1 MIGAMN
7 ILRRAAR
14 PVRGPVRRVVSRYR
28 SGLVHLIQTVNH
40 EMVGKFNHMDY
51 RMDEVSGTLVS
62 SHNAISD
69 QLALQGA
76 RLMAMEQTVRQV
88 QAESEALAAELSA
101 VRSEIGFARKD
112 IVERIAQVAPSVRL
126 RELTGARLDAI
137 DAGASAF
144 LNYAASHQG
153 PLADAGLW
161 VNTPVTVEWQE
172 GGARLG
178 SVNERILEQPF
189 VFAALGDLAPGTRV
203 LDVGGAEST
212 VALSLASLGYQ
223 VTVAEPQGYPFRHPN
238 LSLHQGPIESL
249 VPEAP
254 FEAVVLLSAI
264 EHFGLGHYPGTTAP
278 GGGPSEGGGA
288 DMAAMARV
296 AGLLAPGGRL
306 VLTTPYGPAA
316 VNDVERTYDRDGV
329 LRLLEG
335 WRIHYAAV
343 GRRVDDV
350 TWELEATDLI
360 EPPGPGRVVMIVAS
374 RSEASA

>member
-1 MIGAMN
+1 MIGVMN

-14 PVRGPVRRVVSRYR
+14 PVRGPVGRVVRRYR
-28 SGLVHLIQTVNH
+28 SGLENLIHAVNH
-40 EMVGKFNHMDY
+40 EMVGKFNHMDF
-51 RMDEVSGTLVS
+51 RLDEVSGTLAS

-212 VALSLASLGYQ
+212 VALSLASLGYR

-238 LSLHQGPIESL
+238 LTVHQGPLGTLAPES
-249 VPEAP
+249 P
-254 FEAVVLLSAI
+254 FDAVVLLSAV
-264 EHFGLGHYPGTTAP
+264 EHFGLGHYR
-278 GGGPSEGGGA
+278 GGGDPA
-288 DMAAMARV
+288 DAGDGTDADVAAVGHVARM
-296 AGLLAPGGRL
+296 LAPGGRL

-329 LRLLEG
+329 MRLLEG

-343 GRRVDDV
+343 GRRADDV
-350 TWELEATDLI
+350 TWELEATELI

-374 RSEASA
+374 RSETAA

>member
-1 MIGAMN
+1 MN

-14 PVRGPVRRVVSRYR
+14 PVRGPVRRVVRRYR
-28 SGLVHLIQTVNH
+28 SGLENLIHAVNH
-40 EMVGKFNHMDY
+40 EMVGKFNHMDF
-51 RMDEVSGTLVS
+51 RMDQVSGTLVS

-88 QAESEALAAELSA
+88 QAEADALAAELSA

-137 DAGASAF
+137 DAGAGAF

-161 VNTPVTVEWQE
+161 INTPVTVEWQE

-212 VALSLASLGYQ
+212 VALSLASLGYR

-238 LSLHQGPIESL
+238 LTVHEGPVGTL
-249 VPEAP
+249 APEAP
-254 FEAVVLLSAI
+254 FDAVVLLSAI
-264 EHFGLGHYPGTTAP
+264 EHFGLGHYPG
-278 GGGPSEGGGA
+278 GGDSSAGNETGSGA
-288 DMAAMARV
+288 DVAAMHQVARML
-296 AGLLAPGGRL
+296 GSGGRL

-316 VNDVERTYDRDGV
+316 VNDLERTYDREGV
-329 LRLLEG
+329 MRLLDG

-350 TWELEATDLI
+350 TWELEATELI
-360 EPPGPGRVVMIVAS
+360 DPPGPGRVVMIVAS
-374 RSEASA
+374 RSETAA

>member
-1 MIGAMN
+1 MIGSMS

-14 PVRGPVRRVVSRYR
+14 PVRGPVGQVVRRYR
-28 SGLVHLIQTVNH
+28 AGLVHLIQTVNH
-40 EMVGKFNHMDY
+40 EMVGKFNHMDF

-101 VRSEIGFARKD
+101 MRSEIGFARKD

-144 LNYAASHQG
+144 LNYAGSHQG

-161 VNTPVTVEWQE
+161 VNTPITVEWQE

-212 VALSLASLGYQ
+212 VALSLASLGYR

-238 LSLHQGPIESL
+238 LTVHQGPIETL
-249 VPEAP
+249 APEAP

-264 EHFGLGHYPGTTAP
+264 EHFGLGHYPGAAP
-278 GGGPSEGGGA
+278 AGPSDGGGA
-288 DMAAMARV
+288 DVAAMAHV

-316 VNDVERTYDRDGV
+316 VNEVERTYDRDGV

-360 EPPGPGRVVMIVAS
+360 DPDGPGRVVMIVAS
-374 RSEASA
+374 RSEAAA

>member
-1 MIGAMN
+1 MIGSMN

-14 PVRGPVRRVVSRYR
+14 PVRGPVRRVVRRYR
-28 SGLVHLIQTVNH
+28 SGLENLIHSVNH
-40 EMVGKFNHMDY
+40 EMVGKFNHMDF

-161 VNTPVTVEWQE
+161 VNSPVTVEWQE

-212 VALSLASLGYQ
+212 VALSLASLGYR
-223 VTVAEPQGYPFRHPN
+223 VTVAEPQGYPFHHPN
-238 LSLHQGPIESL
+238 LSVHRGPIGSL
-249 VPEAP
+249 AP
-254 FEAVVLLSAI
+254 AEPFDAVVLLSAI
-264 EHFGLGHYPGTTAP
+264 EHFGLGHYPG
-278 GGGPSEGGGA
+278 GGDGDPA
-288 DMAAMARV
+288 DADVAAIRHV

-329 LRLLEG
+329 LRLLDG
-335 WRIHYAAV
+335 WRILYAAV

-350 TWELEATDLI
+350 TWELEAADLI

-374 RSEASA
+374 RTEAPA

>member
-1 MIGAMN
+1 MN
-7 ILRRAAR
+7 ILRRAVR
-14 PVRGPVRRVVSRYR
+14 PVRGPVRRVVRRYR
-28 SGLVHLIQTVNH
+28 SGLENLIHAVNH
-40 EMVGKFNHMDY
+40 EMVGKFNHMDF
-51 RMDEVSGTLVS
+51 RMDQVSGTLVS

-88 QAESEALAAELSA
+88 QAEADALAAELSA

-137 DAGASAF
+137 DSGASAF

-172 GGARLG
+172 GAARLG

-212 VALSLASLGYQ
+212 VALSLASLGYR

-238 LSLHQGPIESL
+238 LTVHQGPVASL

-254 FEAVVLLSAI
+254 FDAVVLLSAI
-264 EHFGLGHYPGTTAP
+264 EHFGLGHYPG
-278 GGGPSEGGGA
+278 GGDNAAGSDA
-288 DMAAMARV
+288 DVAAMRQVARLM
-296 AGLLAPGGRL
+296 ASGGRL

-329 LRLLEG
+329 MRLLDG

-350 TWELEATDLI
+350 TWELEATELI
-360 EPPGPGRVVMIVAS
+360 EPPGPSRVVMIVAG
-374 RSEASA
+374 RSETTA

>member
-1 MIGAMN
+1 V
-7 ILRRAAR
+7 
-14 PVRGPVRRVVSRYR
+14 VRRYR
-28 SGLVHLIQTVNH
+28 SGLENLIHAVNH
-40 EMVGKFNHMDY
+40 EMVGKFNHMDF

-88 QAESEALAAELSA
+88 QAEADALAAELSA

-212 VALSLASLGYQ
+212 VALSLASLGYR

-238 LSLHQGPIESL
+238 LTVHQGPVGTL
-249 VPEAP
+249 APEAP
-254 FEAVVLLSAI
+254 FDAVVLLSAI
-264 EHFGLGHYPGTTAP
+264 EHFGLGHYGRDGDA
-278 GGGPSEGGGA
+278 GGGTDA
-288 DMAAMARV
+288 DVVAIGQVARM
-296 AGLLAPGGRL
+296 LAPGGRL

-316 VNDVERTYDRDGV
+316 VNDLERTYDRQGV
-329 LRLLEG
+329 MRLLQG

-350 TWELEATDLI
+350 TWELEATELI

-374 RSEASA
+374 RSETAS

>member
-1 MIGAMN
+1 MIGSMN

-14 PVRGPVRRVVSRYR
+14 PVRGPVRRVVHRYR
-28 SGLVHLIQTVNH
+28 SGLENLIHSVNH
-40 EMVGKFNHMDY
+40 EMVGKFNHMDF

-161 VNTPVTVEWQE
+161 LNSPVTVEWQE

-178 SVNERILEQPF
+178 SVNERIVEQPF

-212 VALSLASLGYQ
+212 VALSLASLGYR

-238 LSLHQGPIESL
+238 LSVHQGPIRSL
-249 VPEAP
+249 ASSEP
-254 FEAVVLLSAI
+254 FDAVVVLSAV
-264 EHFGLGHYPGTTAP
+264 EHFGLGHYPGGDSAGAGSAD
-278 GGGPSEGGGA
+278 GGDA
-288 DMAAMARV
+288 DLAAIRHV

-306 VLTTPYGPAA
+306 VLTAPYGPAA

-329 LRLLEG
+329 LRLLDG
-335 WRIHYAAV
+335 WRIHSAAV

-350 TWELEATDLI
+350 TWELEAADLI

-374 RSEASA
+374 PTEAPA

>member
-1 MIGAMN
+1 MN

-14 PVRGPVRRVVSRYR
+14 PVRGPVRRVVRRYR
-28 SGLVHLIQTVNH
+28 SGLENLIHSVNH
-40 EMVGKFNHMDY
+40 EMVGKFNHMDF

-144 LNYAASHQG
+144 LNYASSHQG

-161 VNTPVTVEWQE
+161 VNSPVTVEWQE

-212 VALSLASLGYQ
+212 VALSLASLGYR

-238 LSLHQGPIESL
+238 LGVHQGPIGSL
-249 VPEAP
+249 AP
-254 FEAVVLLSAI
+254 AEPFDAVVLLSAI
-264 EHFGLGHYPGTTAP
+264 EHVGLGHYPGT
-278 GGGPSEGGGA
+278 GPDAGDPAGA
-288 DMAAMARV
+288 DVATMGHV

-329 LRLLEG
+329 LRLLDG

-374 RSEASA
+374 PTEAAA

>member
-1 MIGAMN
+1 MIGSMN

-14 PVRGPVRRVVSRYR
+14 PVRGPVRRVVRRYR
-28 SGLVHLIQTVNH
+28 SGLENLIHSVNH
-40 EMVGKFNHMDY
+40 EMVGKFNHMDF

-161 VNTPVTVEWQE
+161 VNSPVTVEWQE

-212 VALSLASLGYQ
+212 VALSLASLGYR

-238 LSLHQGPIESL
+238 LAVHQGPIGTLTPAE
-249 VPEAP
+249 P
-254 FEAVVLLSAI
+254 FDAVVLLSAI
-264 EHFGLGHYPGTTAP
+264 EHVGLGHYPGT
-278 GGGPSEGGGA
+278 GPEAGDPDGA
-288 DMAAMARV
+288 DVAAMGHV

-316 VNDVERTYDRDGV
+316 VNDVERTYDREGV
-329 LRLLEG
+329 LRLLDG

-374 RSEASA
+374 RTEAAA